1 MAELS
6 PPHALSNAGS
16 LLEHRRISAVAKPQ
30 LYAIELLVRLPLLA
44 VIPAHQSDLLG
55 LDYNGLATAHTD
67 ACRTVKK
74 YKSVE
79 SPLFCWPKALQPKP
93 QCPLGR
99 P

>member
-67 ACRTVKK
+67 ASTVQ
-74 YKSVE
+74 SETTE
-79 SPLFCWPKALQPKP
+79 SNQRRLVDSCNNRAIDKLH
-93 QCPLGR
+93 
-99 P
+99 

>member
-1 MAELS
+1 MAELR

-16 LLEHRRISAVAKPQ
+16 LLEHRRVSAVAKQ
-30 LYAIELLVRLPLLA
+30 LYAIELVVRLPLLS
-44 VIPAHQSDLLG
+44 VTPAHQSDLLG
-55 LDYNGLATAHTD
+55 LDYNGLATGHTD

-79 SPLFCWPKALQPKP
+79 RPLACWPKALQLKP